1 MGHQRGE
8 KHGLTP
14 QVLSWKGSLKK
25 RKRMI
30 METAGLRDV
39 YGEFVLEMTLCPTFS
54 RSLVSCGH
62 ILPLHSHSLSSWTH
76 S

>member
-39 YGEFVLEMTLCPTFS
+39 YGDLF
-54 RSLVSCGH
+54 
-62 ILPLHSHSLSSWTH
+62 WK
-76 S
+76 